1 MKIKFSILFFI
12 VPMVIFSQQNLL
24 PTSSFYKDKIFSPF
38 NSSSFSNGSFFPISE
53 SEFNLPAKIADSS
66 KQYYIISSFLMKK
79 HMVEL
84 KGEDFYITISPTLD
98 VSLGKDLQDTI
109 TRKFQNTRGYVIEGD
124 LFKNFSFSTSLYENQ
139 ARFTKY
145 ESNYYLL
152 IGELYPGGGGYS
164 AQNAVI
170 PSAGRT
176 KYFHTDGFDYAYAI
190 GNVVYAPT
198 KKLQLS
204 TGNNSHFVGS
214 GYRSLLL
221 SDNSVNA
228 PYFQV
233 NYKISDKWTFIYMR
247 SRILNLM
254 RRPYTSN
261 VEAFYEQ
268 KALATN
274 YITYKVSQ
282 KLNISLF
289 EGTIWS
295 RGNATTST
303 PVNPLFF
310 NPIPI
315 LSSQLIDT
323 SKLST
328 LLGINSEYLINSKN
342 RVYSQIAVTNFDFNS
357 TGLQLGYRGYNFG
370 NLKNFMLQAEY
381 NYVPKGLY
389 ASTNRR
395 LNYSHYNLPLAHPK
409 GNGFQEFIVRAN
421 YEYQRFYID
430 LKIIV
435 YALDGYQ
442 RASLLPVDKFQ
453 SKQHGQIQHEQ
464 IEVGYRFNRK
474 LNLTLFGSYI
484 YRNDATEVTSITQF
498 FNVGIRT
505 GLINH
510 YNDF

>member
-1 MKIKFSILFFI
+1 MKIKFSFLLFIFPI
-12 VPMVIFSQQNLL
+12 VLFSQQNLI
-24 PTSSFYKDKIFSPF
+24 PTSSFYKDKLFSPF
-38 NSSSFSNGSFFPISE
+38 DSSSFSNGSFFPVSE
-53 SEFNLPAKIADSS
+53 SEFNLPEKIADNS
-66 KQYYIISSFLMKK
+66 KQYSIFSSLLYKK
-79 HMVEL
+79 HLIEL
-84 KGEDFYITISPTLD
+84 KGEEYYITISPTFD
-98 VSLGKDLQDTI
+98 ISLGKDLEDTLS
-109 TRKFQNTRGYVIEGD
+109 RKFQNTRGYVIEGD

-145 ESNYYLL
+145 ESEYYLL
-152 IGELYPGGGGYS
+152 IGELYPNGGGYS
-164 AQNAVI
+164 SQNAVI

-176 KYFHTDGFDYAYAI
+176 KYFHIDGFDYAYAI
-190 GNVVYAPT
+190 GNIVYSPT
-198 KKLQLS
+198 KNIQLS
-204 TGNNSHFVGS
+204 TGNNSHFIGS

-221 SDNSVNA
+221 SDNSINS
-228 PYFQV
+228 PYFQG
-233 NYKISDKWTFIYMR
+233 NFKITNKWSFNYMR

-261 VEAFYEQ
+261 VESFYEQ
-268 KALATN
+268 KALAIN
-274 YITYKVSQ
+274 YLTYEASE

-303 PVNPLFF
+303 SVNPLFF

-315 LSSQLIDT
+315 ISGQLIDT
-323 SKLST
+323 SKLNS
-328 LLGINSEYLINSKN
+328 LLGINSEYLINFKN
-342 RVYSQIAVTNFDFNS
+342 RIYSQLAVSNLDFNS
-357 TGLQLGYRGYNFG
+357 TGIQIGYRGYNFG

-381 NYVPKGLY
+381 NYVSKGLY
-389 ASTNRR
+389 SSTNRR

-409 GNGFQEFIVRAN
+409 GNGFQEFIIRSN

-442 RASLLPVDKFQ
+442 RASLLPVDKGQ
-453 SKQHGQIQHEQ
+453 NKQHGQIQHEQ
-464 IEVGYRFNRK
+464 IEVGYRFNKK

-484 YRNDATEVTSITQF
+484 YRNDATEITSITQF